1 MYIGLTGLMASG
13 KSTVSSYLAQ
23 KGAYII
29 DADKISRLSTQ
40 KGGECYAQIVEAFGE
55 SILMSDGEIDRKCL
69 SEIVFNDKAS
79 LEKLNSV
86 VHPFVLNKMY
96 ELAGEYKDRQKDAI
110 IVFDV
115 PLLVETG
122 MHRSM
127 DEVWVVTADY
137 EKIIERA
144 MKRSG
149 LTYEEAEARIENQA
163 SDKEKLAFADEVIDN
178 SESFEALYERL
189 DSLLERV
196 KKREWQRKE
205 EKRRIKA

>member
-40 KGGECYAQIVEAFGE
+40 KGGECYAQIIEAFGE
-55 SILMSDGEIDRKCL
+55 DILLPDGEIDRKAL
-69 SEIVFNDKAS
+69 SKLVFSNKER
-79 LEKLNSV
+79 LEKLNSI

-96 ELAGEYKDRQKDAI
+96 ELADEYKANEKDAI

-115 PLLVETG
+115 PLLVETD
-122 MHRSM
+122 MHKRM

-144 MKRSG
+144 MKRSK
-149 LTYEEAEARIENQA
+149 LTREQAEARLKNQA
-163 SDKEKLAFADEVIDN
+163 SDKEKLAVADEVIDN
-178 SESFEALYERL
+178 SGSLETLYERL
-189 DSLLERV
+189 DSLFERV
-196 KKREWQRKE
+196 KSDNGRKKKKE
-205 EKRRIKA
+205 A